1 MISKY
6 SLFEGVTVA
15 VARISQLPLPS
26 AMIVVAT
33 PFTIGPSAL
42 PLRETVPDGLREVLE
57 ADTTVPMRPIMVT
70 VLP

>member
-1 MISKY
+1 MPKI
-6 SLFEGVTVA
+6 SLFDGVMVTVA
-15 VARISQLPLPS
+15 RVSQLPLSS

-42 PLRETVPDGLREVLE
+42 PPREMVPDGLREVLE
-57 ADTTVPMRPIMVT
+57 AGTTVPMRPVIVT